1 MTKDELIKHF
11 RQLWSSNYRNE
22 ISDEERLEDWKKF
35 VWNENFQSEDKQRQN
50 IRKLFPKEKT
60 LCFPLWIMG
69 RLKEAMDQYV
79 KGQWSSSIALCGMIV
94 EFLINSMLKAYKKQ
108 ANREFPNRELPNNLA
123 GGLLLLYCIKILDK
137 EDFEKL
143 DEVRKLRNNYIH
155 LKKLSKN
162 EQEKQKEDNLKALE
176 NLIYYFDIQNISEY
190 SDYLRYLS
198 EESRE

>member
-11 RQLWSSNYRNE
+11 RQLYSLHYPNE
-22 ISDEERLEDWKKF
+22 ISDEERLDHWKNF

-60 LCFPLWIMG
+60 LCFPLWIMD

-94 EFLINSMLKAYKKQ
+94 EFLMNSMLEAYKKQ

-162 EQEKQKEDNLKALE
+162 EQEKQKEDNFKALE
-176 NLIYYFDIQNISEY
+176 NLIYYFDIENISKY
-190 SDYLRYLS
+190 SDYLRYLL
-198 EESRE
+198 EESME